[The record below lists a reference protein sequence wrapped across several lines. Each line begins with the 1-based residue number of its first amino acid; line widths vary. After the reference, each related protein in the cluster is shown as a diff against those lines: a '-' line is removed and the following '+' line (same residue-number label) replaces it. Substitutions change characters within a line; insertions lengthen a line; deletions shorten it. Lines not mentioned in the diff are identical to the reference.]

1 MLRATISLPLLTA
14 LRCALLCPVDGPL
27 LNLGM
32 NVGLVLTQVEIELD
46 DASIFFSDLLVHHV
60 TAHSRRDR
68 NARVGC
74 TWQGMPPAAEERL
87 LEWIERGRRRR
98 DMMSLNLS

>member
-1 MLRATISLPLLTA
+1 MKLFSRMVSKDIAEAMWAQRGALLEKDRLRSQTLTATIL
-14 LRCALLCPVDGPL
+14 
-27 LNLGM
+27 
-32 NVGLVLTQVEIELD
+32 
-46 DASIFFSDLLVHHV
+46 FSDLLVHHV